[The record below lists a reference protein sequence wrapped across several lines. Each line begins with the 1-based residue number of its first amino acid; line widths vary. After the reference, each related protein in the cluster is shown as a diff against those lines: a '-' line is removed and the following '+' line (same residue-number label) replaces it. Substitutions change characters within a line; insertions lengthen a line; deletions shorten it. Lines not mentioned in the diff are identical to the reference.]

1 MYHGAFPAF
10 LFQSVCSSFGHAFSS
25 GFSPVFVCSF
35 CAGCGDSENRNAR
48 YTTSEKKEPP
58 RPEVQAIELKPD
70 AGSSREEEPEEGMAS
85 VGTRKFKIF
94 SAYAGEDINQLL
106 GVSGRTLVLSFVA
119 PQWCPHSKEMVASL
133 KKVAESAQGQ
143 LQVVYVDAD
152 AFPQLANSNRFH
164 IEKVPMTFVYSE
176 GMLLYSFTGNE
187 SPARIQEHLT
197 AAKTQ
202 N

>member
-1 MYHGAFPAF
+1 MAHFP
-10 LFQSVCSSFGHAFSS
+10 LFFFNRFVHHS
-25 GFSPVFVCSF
+25 GMRFRPGSLLCLCALF

>member
-1 MYHGAFPAF
+1 MAYFP
-10 LFQSVCSSFGHAFSS
+10 LFFFNRFVHDSVMRFRS
-25 GFSPVFVCSF
+25 GFFLCVCVLF

-58 RPEVQAIELKPD
+58 RPEVQAIALKPD
-70 AGSSREEEPEEGMAS
+70 AGSTREDDEEEGVAS
-85 VGTRKFKIF
+85 VGARKFKIF
-94 SAYAGEDINQLL
+94 SAYAGEDVNQLL

-119 PQWCPHSKEMVASL
+119 PQWCPHSQEMVASL
-133 KKVAESAQGQ
+133 KKVAEGAQGQ

-176 GMLLYSFTGNE
+176 GMLLYSFAGNE
-187 SPARIQEHLT
+187 SPAKVQEHLS

-202 N
+202 S